1 MSMVRLKEKPRLVMK
16 FMTASSI
23 CTFSPTSFWEVA
35 FIAAEHSS
43 NASKS
48 PRTSQL
54 FMLRAV
60 D

>member
-1 MSMVRLKEKPRLVMK
+1 MSMVRVKEKPRLAMK
-16 FMTASSI
+16 FMTASSMRV
-23 CTFSPTSFWEVA
+23 FSPTSFCEVA

-43 NASKS
+43 NANKS

-54 FMLRAV
+54 LMLRAV